1 MLIRVKRKGKYFP
14 NRQAFWVWIV
24 SLAIFMTACN
34 MPVMIHT
41 AVPASETTVPG
52 QSLNPTTTQENQ
64 DPDLSTLASPTP
76 DPIRTLPPLQDEFTT
91 HIVQP
96 GESVGW
102 IALLYGV
109 APIHILEANGLD
121 PANFLYAGQALTIP
135 PLELQSPGPSEKI
148 MPDSD
153 FVFGPSSVAY
163 DTRGIIYELGGYL
176 NRYQEDFEG
185 ELLDGPEIIERIA
198 RSYSVSPRLLL
209 AILEYQ
215 SGWVR
220 RDEIRPETLMYPMG
234 YPDPDR
240 AGLYRQLAWAADQ
253 LNTGYYRWRAGWA
266 GPYFT
271 VEGAVIPPGEGIN
284 AGTAAVHYL
293 FAQLYQADA
302 WRQVVGVEGFTEL
315 YIEMFGNPFSR
326 AIEPNL
332 PEDLN
337 QPMMQLPFEDE
348 AVWSFTG
355 GPHSAWGDGAAW
367 AALDFAPPGY
377 ALGCVYSPE
386 WIVAAADGL
395 VVRSEAGEVVIDLD
409 GDGYEQTGWV
419 LFYLH
424 VGSDDRV
431 PAGSFV
437 HAGDRLGHPACE
449 GGFSTGI
456 HVHLA
461 RKYNGE
467 WIPADSWLPF
477 NLDGWISAGDGWQ
490 YEGTLSRD
498 GEVLEACSC
507 RSDSNQIGR

>member
-1 MLIRVKRKGKYFP
+1 L
-14 NRQAFWVWIV
+14 
-24 SLAIFMTACN
+24 
-34 MPVMIHT
+34 
-41 AVPASETTVPG
+41 
-52 QSLNPTTTQENQ
+52 
-64 DPDLSTLASPTP
+64 
-76 DPIRTLPPLQDEFTT
+76 
-91 HIVQP
+91 
-96 GESVGW
+96 
-102 IALLYGV
+102 IALAYGV
-109 APIHILEANGLD
+109 APIHVLEANGLD
-121 PANFLYAGQALTIP
+121 PASYLYAGQVLTIP
-135 PLELQSPGPSEKI
+135 PLELQSIGPSEKI
-148 MPDSD
+148 LPNSD
-153 FVFGPSSVAY
+153 LVFGPSSAAY
-163 DTRGIIYELGGYL
+163 DTRGVIYASGGYL

-185 ELLDGPEIIERIA
+185 ELLQGPEIIERIA
-198 RSYSVSPRLLL
+198 RSYSISPRLLL
-209 AILEYQ
+209 GILEYQ
-215 SGWVR
+215 SGWVTQ
-220 RDEIRPETLMYPMG
+220 DQVRPETLAYPIG

-253 LNTGYYRWRAGWA
+253 LNSGYYRWRAGWA

-271 VEGAVIPPGEGIN
+271 LEGVAIPPGEGIN
-284 AGTAAVHYL
+284 AATAGVQYL

-302 WRQVVGVEGFTEL
+302 WRDVVAPAGFPAL
-315 YIEMFGNPFSR
+315 YTQMFGDPFAR
-326 AIEPNL
+326 AVEPL
-332 PEDLN
+332 IPDDLT
-337 QPMMQLPFEDE
+337 QPPLQLPFEDG

-355 GPHSAWGDGAAW
+355 GPHSAWGEGAAW

-395 VVRSEAGEVVIDLD
+395 VIRSEAGEVVIDLD

-424 VGSDDRV
+424 VGSDDRI
-431 PAGSFV
+431 PAGSTV
-437 HAGDRLGHPACE
+437 QAGDRLGHPSCE

-498 GEVLEACSC
+498 GVVLEACSC
-507 RSDSNQIGR
+507 RSDSNQISR